1 MESTQG
7 YHAAMNM
14 VMLPMWLLSGAF
26 FPIPAQSD
34 GMPLGQRVLQLMMQ
48 CNPMSYIVAGI
59 RRLCTSKN
67 TLGLENA
74 EVRIDWVPTMQASWL
89 VTLGFALAMSALATV
104 LVHRRQKGEL
114 Q

>member
-34 GMPLGQRVLQLMMQ
+34 GMPIGQRILQLMMQ

-59 RRLCTSKN
+59 RHLCTPKN

-74 EVRIDWVPTMQASWL
+74 QVRIDWVPTMQASWL
-89 VTLGFALAMSALATV
+89 VTLGFALAMGFLATV